1 MRDRDAGAATR
12 VRLLLLARRER
23 KAEAEEAAEQEQ
35 MLHRRRSCPHW
46 LATDPRALTA
56 LLLPLLLLLP
66 LPLVPFL
73 PWLSSEK
80 APAVELLARG
90 SGGGGGAESSSSTGV
105 AVQLAMVL
113 LDEEL
118 RYIMVHQTVQL
129 DPTGIFSLRRLSLG
143 SMDDGSAGG

>member
-12 VRLLLLARRER
+12 VRLLLLACRER

-80 APAVELLARG
+80 APAVELLAPG
-90 SGGGGGAESSSSTGV
+90 SGGGGAESSSSTGV